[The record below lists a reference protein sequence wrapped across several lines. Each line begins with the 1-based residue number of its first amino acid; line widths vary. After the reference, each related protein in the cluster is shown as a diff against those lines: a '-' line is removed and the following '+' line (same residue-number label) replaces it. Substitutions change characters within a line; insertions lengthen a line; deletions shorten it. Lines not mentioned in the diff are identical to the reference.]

1 MQDRY
6 AGDVG
11 DYGKIGVLKF
21 LQAQGFTIGV
31 NWYRV
36 PVLDNE
42 KKEDGTYKQLD
53 GKYLIPPPIWEC
65 DPQLAEILTNI
76 AQSKKRSVAEIQKAD
91 LVPGA
96 IYYDDYLTIDG
107 RHEWHEKALKRFKDA
122 DLVFMDPDN
131 GLLVKSVGKGSARS
145 IKYVFYE
152 EVKDYIDAG
161 KSVLVYNHRCRKPE
175 KKYFDDI
182 KDRLYDNVK
191 INTGLIQ
198 TITFSKGTTRDYIA
212 IPASK
217 KHCDM
222 FRAAFDDMRESIWW
236 KLGVCR

>member
-11 DYGKIGVLKF
+11 DYGKIGLLKC
-21 LQAQGFTIGV
+21 LQTHGFTIGV

-36 PVLDNE
+36 PTLDSE
-42 KKEDGTYKQLD
+42 KKNDGTYKQQD
-53 GKYLIPPPIWEC
+53 GKYLVPPQMMEC
-65 DPQLAEILTNI
+65 DPKLADILTNI
-76 AQSKKRSVAEIQKAD
+76 AQSKNRSVAEIQKAD

-96 IYYDDYLTIDG
+96 IYFDDFLTLEC

-131 GLLVKSVGKGSARS
+131 GLLVKSVGKSSARS

-152 EVKDYIDAG
+152 EVKDFIDAG

-182 KDRLYDNVK
+182 KDRLYANVK
-191 INTGLIQ
+191 INIDLIQ

-217 KHCDM
+217 KHFDM
-222 FRAAFDDMRESIWW
+222 LGDAFDDMRESVWGKI
-236 KLGVCR
+236 GVCR

>member
-11 DYGKIGVLKF
+11 DYGKIGLLKC
-21 LQAQGFTIGV
+21 LQTHGFTIGV

-36 PVLDNE
+36 PTLDSE
-42 KKEDGTYKQLD
+42 KKNDGTYKQQD
-53 GKYLIPPPIWEC
+53 GKYLVPPQMMEC
-65 DPQLAEILTNI
+65 DPQLADIITNI

-96 IYYDDYLTIDG
+96 IYFDDFLTLEC

-131 GLLVKSVGKGSARS
+131 GLLVKSVGKSSARS

-152 EVKDYIDAG
+152 EVKDFIDAG

-182 KDRLYDNVK
+182 KDRLYANVK
-191 INTGLIQ
+191 INIDLIQ

-217 KHCDM
+217 KHFDM
-222 FRAAFDDMRESIWW
+222 FKDAFDDMRESMWG

>member
-11 DYGKIGVLKF
+11 DYGKIGLLKC
-21 LQAQGFTIGV
+21 LQAHGFTIGV

-36 PVLDNE
+36 PVMDSE
-42 KKEDGTYKQLD
+42 KKNDGTYKQQD
-53 GKYLIPPPIWEC
+53 GKYLVPPQIREC
-65 DPQLAEILTNI
+65 DPQLADILTNI
-76 AQSKKRSVAEIQKAD
+76 AQSKNRSVAEIQKAD

-96 IYYDDYLTIDG
+96 IYFDDFLTLEC

-131 GLLVKSVGKGSARS
+131 GLLVKSVGKSSARS

-152 EVKDYIDAG
+152 EVKDFIDAG

-182 KDRLYDNVK
+182 KDRLYANVK
-191 INTGLIQ
+191 INIDLIQ

-222 FRAAFDDMRESIWW
+222 FGDAFDDMRESMWG

>member
-11 DYGKIGVLKF
+11 DYGKIGLLKC
-21 LQAQGFTIGV
+21 LQSHGFTIGV

-36 PVLDNE
+36 PVLDSE
-42 KKEDGTYKQLD
+42 KKDDGTYKQLD
-53 GKYLIPPPIWEC
+53 GKYLVPSRIREC
-65 DPQLAEILTNI
+65 DSQLADILTDI
-76 AQSKKRSVAEIQKAD
+76 AQSKKRSVAEIQKAN

-96 IYYDDYLTIDG
+96 IYYDDYLTLDG
-107 RHEWHEKALKRFKDA
+107 RHKWHDKALKIFKDV

-131 GLLVKSVGKGSARS
+131 GLLVKSVGKDSARS

-152 EVKDYIDAG
+152 EVKDFIDSG

-182 KDRLYDNVK
+182 KDRLHDNVK
-191 INTGLIQ
+191 VNKGLIQ
-198 TITFSKGTTRDYIA
+198 TITFSKGSTRDYIA

-217 KHCDM
+217 KHYDM
-222 FRAAFDDMRESIWW
+222 FRAAFDDMRKGKWG
-236 KLGVCR
+236 KLGACR